1 MDPDAD
7 ISHVDREIWVDGMED
22 VFIDMM
28 LADALNGALRAG
40 RITSRDHAS
49 YAARLTAVGVKTYD
63 ASQIKGKIHRLKMMQ
78 RLFTDLMHQT
88 GMGWDPDTKTVL
100 GSDEHWANA
109 IRAKPQVKKF
119 RTSGCPRYADLCTI
133 FGAAVATGT
142 LHHASTQPPPS
153 SDEEERLDAEM
164 RRRGPAL
171 GTQASRDFVF
181 DGPSQFPMDM
191 GTPSSCSSRRRQK
204 GGQKNQH
211 DEKISN
217 MVDAITRSYEARRKC
232 YEGRGEASGEKRSRG
247 STHCMDSDDGFDAF
261 SHCVAL
267 LQALQPPLPDD
278 IFSRAFDRLM
288 NPLAQRGFLVSWT
301 SLEDVHVFIISFQL

>member
-1 MDPDAD
+1 MDPDTD
-7 ISHVDREIWVDGMED
+7 IPHVDPMIWADGMED

-40 RITSRDHAS
+40 KITSRHHAS
-49 YAARLTAVGVKTYD
+49 YAVRLTAVGVRTYE

-88 GMGWDPDTKTVL
+88 GMGWDPDTKTVI

-142 LHHASTQPPPS
+142 LHHASTQRPPS

-164 RRRGPAL
+164 RRRGPAH
-171 GTQASRDFVF
+171 GTQGNSDFVF
-181 DGPSQFPMDM
+181 NGPSQFSMDM
-191 GTPSSCSSRRRQK
+191 ETPSTHSSRRRQK
-204 GGQKNQH
+204 GRQRNQH
-211 DEKISN
+211 DEEISN
-217 MVDAITRSYEARRKC
+217 MVAVITRSYEACRKF
-232 YEGRGEASGEKRSRG
+232 YEGRGEASGEKRSKT
-247 STHCMDSDDGFDAF
+247 SAHCMESDDGFDSF
-261 SHCVAL
+261 SHCVSI
-267 LQALQPPLPDD
+267 LQALQPPLPPDV
-278 IFSRAFDRLM
+278 FSCAFDRLM
-288 NPLAQRGFLVSWT
+288 NPMAQRGFLVLDDAHRHSWA
-301 SLEDVHVFIISFQL
+301 SHS